1 MKLNLSR
8 REFHLTA
15 AHMLLASSAGGALLG
30 SAGPAF
36 AQSRSVKLGTF
47 GAIDAQNYI
56 RAKNLT
62 PRTFGQGVSS
72 DFVTVRAGSEV
83 ISAMA
88 GGSLDM
94 CNIGS
99 SPMMV
104 ATPTGSRPRWC
115 TSTRTSW
122 TANAWW
128 CRATRASRAWPA

>member
-15 AHMLLASSAGGALLG
+15 AHMLLASSAGSALFGATT
-30 SAGPAF
+30 PAF

-56 RAKNLT
+56 RAKNMSAK
-62 PRTFGQGVSS
+62 TFGAGVSS

-88 GGSLDM
+88 GGSWT
-94 CNIGS
+94 C
-99 SPMMV
+99 
-104 ATPTGSRPRWC
+104 ATS
-115 TSTRTSW
+115 
-122 TANAWW
+122 A
-128 CRATRASRAWPA
+128 PAR